1 MMTIC
6 LLGASGSIG
15 SQTIDVMLKN
25 PHDFSLESFS
35 VGHQTRKIRGIV
47 NHFPN
52 VNAICIQEKRKAA
65 YFKKAY
71 PHITFYFGDEGLNEL
86 IRNSNAQMVVNALVG
101 FVGLKPTITAIEND
115 KIVALSNKESLVVGG
130 ELINKLLKERHGKL
144 VPIDSEHVAIAKCLA
159 VDDQDVDQVII
170 TASGGAFRNLTREQL
185 KDVTP
190 EQALNHPNWK
200 MGKKITIDS
209 ATMVNK
215 AFEII
220 EAHYLFGLKVE
231 KISPILNL
239 NSYVHSLVRYNNG
252 TYRMEMGKPDMRK
265 PIKYALY
272 QGLINYQTVVSDD
285 LSKIKNTTFAPFDE
299 KRYPI
304 IKMAKKVITE
314 KGTLGAVFNAANEEA
329 VYAFLRHEIPFLGI
343 EEIINQCI
351 KEHHSILK
359 PNYETLKMV
368 DAETRARV
376 KEIIFERRM
385 KACKC

>member
-1 MMTIC
+1 MMTVC

-25 PHDFSLESFS
+25 PNDFDLLAFS
-35 VGHQTRKIRGIV
+35 VGHQTRKIRGILK
-47 NHFPN
+47 HFPN
-52 VNAICIQEKRKAA
+52 VKAICIQDKNKLS

-71 PHITFYFGDEGLNEL
+71 PSITFFYGDEGLLEL
-86 IRNSNAQMVVNALVG
+86 IRVSNAQMVVNALVG
-101 FVGLKPTITAIEND
+101 FVGLRPTIEALENN

-130 ELINKLLKERHGKL
+130 EIINDLLKQGKGKL

-159 VDDQDVDQVII
+159 VQDEDIDKVII
-170 TASGGAFRNLTREQL
+170 TASGGAFRNLSRDQL

-220 EAHYLFGLKVE
+220 EAHYLFGFPID
-231 KISPILNL
+231 KISTILNL

-252 TYRMEMGKPDMRK
+252 TYRMEVGKPDMRK

-272 QGLINYQTVVSDD
+272 QGLINYETVVSDD
-285 LSKIKNTTFAPFDE
+285 LSKIKNTTFADFNED
-299 KRYPI
+299 RYPI
-304 IKMAKKVITE
+304 VRLAKKVILE
-314 KGTLGAVFNAANEEA
+314 KGSLGAVFNAANEEA
-329 VYAFLRHEIPFLGI
+329 VYAFLDHKIPFLGI
-343 EEIINQCI
+343 EEIINQCVNEHKII
-351 KEHHSILK
+351 KK
-359 PNYETLKMV
+359 PNYDTLKKI
-368 DAETRARV
+368 DLSTRARV
-376 KEIIFERRM
+376 KELINGRRN
-385 KACKC
+385 

>member
-25 PHDFSLESFS
+25 PNDFDLFAFS
-35 VGHQTRKIRGIV
+35 VGRQTRKIRGIL

-52 VNAICIQEKRKAA
+52 VKAICIKDKNKLS

-71 PHITFYFGDEGLNEL
+71 PNIAFFYGDEGLLEL
-86 IRNSNAQMVVNALVG
+86 IRVSNAQMVVNALVG
-101 FVGLKPTITAIEND
+101 FVGLRPTIEALENN

-130 ELINKLLKERHGKL
+130 ELINNLLKQGKGKL

-159 VDDQDVDQVII
+159 VQDEDIDKVII
-170 TASGGAFRNLTREQL
+170 TASGGAFRNLNRDQL

-220 EAHYLFGLKVE
+220 EAHYLFGLPID
-231 KISPILNL
+231 KISTILNL

-252 TYRMEMGKPDMRK
+252 TYRMEVGKPDMRK

-272 QGLINYQTVVSDD
+272 QGLINYETVVSDD
-285 LSKIKNTTFAPFDE
+285 LSKIKDTTFADFNED
-299 KRYPI
+299 RYPI
-304 IKMAKKVITE
+304 VRLAKKVILE
-314 KGTLGAVFNAANEEA
+314 KGSLGAVFNAANEEA
-329 VYAFLRHEIPFLGI
+329 VYAFLDHKIPFLGI
-343 EEIINQCI
+343 EEIINQCVSEHKII
-351 KEHHSILK
+351 KK
-359 PNYETLKMV
+359 PNYDTLKQI
-368 DAETRARV
+368 DLSTRARV
-376 KEIIFERRM
+376 KELINGRRN
-385 KACKC
+385 

>member
-1 MMTIC
+1 MMTVC

-25 PHDFSLESFS
+25 PNDFDLLAFS
-35 VGHQTRKIRGIV
+35 VGHQTRKIRGIL

-52 VNAICIQEKRKAA
+52 VKAICIQDRNKLS

-71 PHITFYFGDEGLNEL
+71 PNITFFYGDEGLLEL
-86 IRNSNAQMVVNALVG
+86 IRVSNAQMVVNALVG
-101 FVGLKPTITAIEND
+101 FVGLRPTIEALENN

-130 ELINKLLKERHGKL
+130 EIINDLLKQGKGKL

-159 VDDQDVDQVII
+159 VQNTDIDKVII
-170 TASGGAFRNLTREQL
+170 TASGGAFRNLSRDQL

-190 EQALNHPNWK
+190 EQALNNPNWK

-220 EAHYLFGLKVE
+220 EAHYLFGLPID
-231 KISPILNL
+231 KISTILNL

-252 TYRMEMGKPDMRK
+252 TYRMEVGKPDMRK

-272 QGLINYQTVVSDD
+272 QGLINYETVVSDD
-285 LSKIKNTTFAPFDE
+285 LTKIKNTTFADFNE
-299 KRYPI
+299 ERYPI
-304 IKMAKKVITE
+304 VRLAKKVILE
-314 KGTLGAVFNAANEEA
+314 KGSLGAVFNAANEEA
-329 VYAFLRHEIPFLGI
+329 VYAFLDHKIPFLGI
-343 EEIINQCI
+343 EKIINQCVNEHKII
-351 KEHHSILK
+351 KK
-359 PNYETLKMV
+359 PNYDTLKKI
-368 DAETRARV
+368 DLSTRAKV
-376 KEIIFERRM
+376 KELINGRRN
-385 KACKC
+385 

>member
-1 MMTIC
+1 MMTVC

-25 PHDFSLESFS
+25 PNDFDLLAFS
-35 VGHQTRKIRGIV
+35 VGHQTRKIRGIL

-52 VNAICIQEKRKAA
+52 VKAICIQDKTKLS

-71 PHITFYFGDEGLNEL
+71 PNITFFYGDEGLLEL
-86 IRNSNAQMVVNALVG
+86 IRVSNARMVVNALVG
-101 FVGLKPTITAIEND
+101 FVGLRPTIEALENN

-130 ELINKLLKERHGKL
+130 EIINDLLKQGKGKL

-159 VDDQDVDQVII
+159 VQNTDIDKVII
-170 TASGGAFRNLTREQL
+170 TASGGAFRNLSRDQL

-190 EQALNHPNWK
+190 EQALIHPNWK

-220 EAHYLFGLKVE
+220 EAHYLFGLPID
-231 KISPILNL
+231 KISTILNL
-239 NSYVHSLVRYNNG
+239 NSYVHSLVRYNSG
-252 TYRMEMGKPDMRK
+252 MYRMEVGKPDMRK

-272 QGLINYQTVVSDD
+272 QGLINYETVVSDD
-285 LSKIKNTTFAPFDE
+285 LSKIKNTTFADFNED
-299 KRYPI
+299 RYPI
-304 IKMAKKVITE
+304 VRLAKKVILE

-329 VYAFLRHEIPFLGI
+329 VYAFLDHKIPFLGI
-343 EEIINQCI
+343 EEIINQCVNEHKII
-351 KEHHSILK
+351 KK
-359 PNYETLKMV
+359 PNYDTLKKI
-368 DAETRARV
+368 DLSTRARV
-376 KEIIFERRM
+376 KELVNERRN
-385 KACKC
+385 

>member
-1 MMTIC
+1 MMTVC

-25 PHDFSLESFS
+25 PNDFDLLAFS
-35 VGHQTRKIRGIV
+35 VGHQTRKIRGIL

-52 VNAICIQEKRKAA
+52 VKAICIQDKTKLS

-71 PHITFYFGDEGLNEL
+71 PNITFFYGDEGLLEL
-86 IRNSNAQMVVNALVG
+86 IRVSNARMVVNALVG
-101 FVGLKPTITAIEND
+101 FVGLRPTIEALENN

-130 ELINKLLKERHGKL
+130 EIINDLLKQGKGKL

-159 VDDQDVDQVII
+159 VQNTDIDKVII
-170 TASGGAFRNLTREQL
+170 TASGGAFRNLSRDQL

-220 EAHYLFGLKVE
+220 EAHYLFGLPID
-231 KISPILNL
+231 KISTILNL
-239 NSYVHSLVRYNNG
+239 NSYVHSLVRYNSG
-252 TYRMEMGKPDMRK
+252 MYRMEVGKPDMRK

-272 QGLINYQTVVSDD
+272 QGLINYETVVSDD
-285 LSKIKNTTFAPFDE
+285 LSKIKNTTFAGFNED
-299 KRYPI
+299 RYPI
-304 IKMAKKVITE
+304 VRLAKKVILE
-314 KGTLGAVFNAANEEA
+314 KGTMGAVFNAANEEA
-329 VYAFLRHEIPFLGI
+329 VYAFLDHKIPFLGI
-343 EEIINQCI
+343 EEIINQCVNEHKII
-351 KEHHSILK
+351 KK
-359 PNYETLKMV
+359 PNYDTLKKI
-368 DAETRARV
+368 DLSTRARV
-376 KEIIFERRM
+376 KELVNGRRN
-385 KACKC
+385 

>member
-1 MMTIC
+1 MMTVC

-25 PHDFSLESFS
+25 PNDFDLLAFS
-35 VGHQTRKIRGIV
+35 VGHQTRKIRGIF

-52 VNAICIQEKRKAA
+52 VKAICIQDKNKLS

-71 PHITFYFGDEGLNEL
+71 PNITFFSGDEGLLEL
-86 IRNSNAQMVVNALVG
+86 IKASNAQMVINALVG
-101 FVGLKPTITAIEND
+101 FVGLRPTIEALENN

-130 ELINKLLKERHGKL
+130 EIINGLLKQGKGKL

-159 VDDQDVDQVII
+159 VQDEDIDKVII
-170 TASGGAFRNLTREQL
+170 TASGGAFRNLSRDQL

-220 EAHYLFGLKVE
+220 EAHYLFGLPID
-231 KISPILNL
+231 KISTILNL

-252 TYRMEMGKPDMRK
+252 TYRMEVGKPDMRK

-285 LSKIKNTTFAPFDE
+285 LTKIKNTTFADFNED
-299 KRYPI
+299 RYPI
-304 IKMAKKVITE
+304 VRLAKKVILE
-314 KGTLGAVFNAANEEA
+314 KGSLGAVFNAANEEA
-329 VYAFLRHEIPFLGI
+329 VYAF
-343 EEIINQCI
+343 
-351 KEHHSILK
+351 
-359 PNYETLKMV
+359 
-368 DAETRARV
+368 
-376 KEIIFERRM
+376 
-385 KACKC
+385 